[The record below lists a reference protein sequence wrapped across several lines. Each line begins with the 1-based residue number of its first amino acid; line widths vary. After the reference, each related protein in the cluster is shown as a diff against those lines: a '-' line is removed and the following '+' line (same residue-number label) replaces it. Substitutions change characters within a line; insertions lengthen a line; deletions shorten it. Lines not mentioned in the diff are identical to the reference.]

1 MTTLDILK
9 RTKAAWPSICNAS
22 AEDKNRILSA
32 MADSLQA
39 QCDAILR
46 CNAEDMDAARGHIS
60 DVMLDRLYLDRGR
73 VDAMADGIRATVALP
88 DHTGRILAQIDHP
101 NGMKIYK
108 KQVPLGL
115 VAIIYESRP
124 NVTSDAAALAI
135 KSGNVCMLRSG
146 KEAFRTAKAIVAAL
160 KQGIA
165 SVGGDADIV
174 NIVEDTS
181 HESATEIMQAKGL
194 VDLLI
199 PRGGAGL
206 IRACVRNATVPC
218 IETGTGICHVYVDQY
233 ADLDKAVRIIENAK
247 TSRPSVCNA
256 EEVCLVHR
264 SVAAKFLPMLKKAL
278 ADDRAAQGLTPVELR
293 LDAAA
298 AQIIDGTPAG
308 EQDFDLLDVAEVLH
322 LGVQNGVRV
331 QTKAVEQLAGLGL
344 GVPAAHLGELG
355 LELGGLVAVLLGERV
370 LHVKCVLLA
379 HDGEQTLVAAEH
391 RVENGLVVE
400 GKVVLLEHAHA
411 RLGRDGYRAGGR
423 VEVARQNAQEG
434 GLAGAVRADDA
445 VAVALREFKVYVLEQ
460 RLTAEVQAQFA
471 DIDHVEASSI

>member
-1 MTTLDILK
+1 MTTLEILK

-146 KEAFRTAKAIVAAL
+146 KEAFHTAKAIVAAL
-160 KQGIA
+160 KQGIVSA
-165 SVGGDADIV
+165 GGDADIV

-206 IRACVRNATVPC
+206 IRACVENATVPC
-218 IETGTGICHVYVDQY
+218 IETGTGICHVYVDKA
-233 ADLDKAVRIIENAK
+233 ADLAKAVNIIVNAK
-247 TSRPSVCNA
+247 ASRPSVCNA

-264 SVAAKFLPMLKKAL
+264 DVAAQFLPLLKKAIV
-278 ADDRAAQGLTPVELR
+278 DDRAAAGLVPVELR
-293 LDAAA
+293 LDPAAA
-298 AQIIDGTPAG
+298 RIIHGTPAG
-308 EQDFDLLDVAEVLH
+308 ERDFDTEFLDYILAV
-322 LGVQNGVRV
+322 GVVDSVDAAIAHIAAHSTHHSDCIVTEDAAAAKKFTEQVDSA
-331 QTKAVEQLAGLGL
+331 AVYVNVSTRFTDGGEFGLGCEMGISTQKL
-344 GVPAAHLGELG
+344 
-355 LELGGLVAVLLGERV
+355 
-370 LHVKCVLLA
+370 
-379 HDGEQTLVAAEH
+379 
-391 RVENGLVVE
+391 
-400 GKVVLLEHAHA
+400 HA
-411 RLGRDGYRAGGR
+411 RGPMG
-423 VEVARQNAQEG
+423 
-434 GLAGAVRADDA
+434 
-445 VAVALREFKVYVLEQ
+445 LRE
-460 RLTAEVQAQFA
+460 LTTYKYIVTGDGQTR
-471 DIDHVEASSI
+471 

>member
-124 NVTSDAAALAI
+124 NVTSDAAVLAI

-146 KEAFRTAKAIVAAL
+146 KEAFHTAKAIVAAL
-160 KQGIA
+160 KQGIVSA
-165 SVGGDADIV
+165 GGDADIV

-233 ADLDKAVRIIENAK
+233 ADLDKAVRIK

-264 SVAAKFLPMLKKAL
+264 AVAAKFLPMLKKAL
-278 ADDRAAQGLTPVELR
+278 VDDRAAQGLTPVELR

-308 EQDFDLLDVAEVLH
+308 EQDFDTEYLDYILAVGVVDSLDAAIAHVLAHSTHHSDAIVTEDAASAERFI
-322 LGVQNGVRV
+322 NGTDSAATYVNVSTRF
-331 QTKAVEQLAGLGL
+331 TDGGEFGLGCEMGISTQKL
-344 GVPAAHLGELG
+344 
-355 LELGGLVAVLLGERV
+355 
-370 LHVKCVLLA
+370 
-379 HDGEQTLVAAEH
+379 
-391 RVENGLVVE
+391 
-400 GKVVLLEHAHA
+400 HA
-411 RLGRDGYRAGGR
+411 RGPMGLDELSTYKYIIRGDGQIR
-423 VEVARQNAQEG
+423 
-434 GLAGAVRADDA
+434 
-445 VAVALREFKVYVLEQ
+445 
-460 RLTAEVQAQFA
+460 
-471 DIDHVEASSI
+471 

>member
-124 NVTSDAAALAI
+124 NVTSDAAVLAI

-146 KEAFRTAKAIVAAL
+146 KEAFNSCHAIVKAL
-160 KQGIA
+160 KKGIA
-165 SVGGDADIV
+165 AAGGNPNIV

-181 HESATEIMQAKGL
+181 RSSAE
-194 VDLLI
+194 D
-199 PRGGAGL
+199 
-206 IRACVRNATVPC
+206 
-218 IETGTGICHVYVDQY
+218 
-233 ADLDKAVRIIENAK
+233 IIN
-247 TSRPSVCNA
+247 
-256 EEVCLVHR
+256 
-264 SVAAKFLPMLKKAL
+264 
-278 ADDRAAQGLTPVELR
+278 
-293 LDAAA
+293 
-298 AQIIDGTPAG
+298 
-308 EQDFDLLDVAEVLH
+308 
-322 LGVQNGVRV
+322 
-331 QTKAVEQLAGLGL
+331 
-344 GVPAAHLGELG
+344 
-355 LELGGLVAVLLGERV
+355 
-370 LHVKCVLLA
+370 
-379 HDGEQTLVAAEH
+379 
-391 RVENGLVVE
+391 
-400 GKVVLLEHAHA
+400 
-411 RLGRDGYRAGGR
+411 
-423 VEVARQNAQEG
+423 
-434 GLAGAVRADDA
+434 
-445 VAVALREFKVYVLEQ
+445 
-460 RLTAEVQAQFA
+460 
-471 DIDHVEASSI
+471 

>member
-1 MTTLDILK
+1 MRYNEDGALEVRKKILEP
-9 RTKAAWPSICNAS
+9 A
-22 AEDKNRILSA
+22 
-32 MADSLQA
+32 
-39 QCDAILR
+39 
-46 CNAEDMDAARGHIS
+46 
-60 DVMLDRLYLDRGR
+60 DRLNIQMVGR
-73 VDAMADGIRATVALP
+73 LVEQQDVR
-88 DHTGRILAQIDHP
+88 LAEQ
-101 NGMKIYK
+101 
-108 KQVPLGL
+108 
-115 VAIIYESRP
+115 R
-124 NVTSDAAALAI
+124 
-135 KSGNVCMLRSG
+135 
-146 KEAFRTAKAIVAAL
+146 
-160 KQGIA
+160 
-165 SVGGDADIV
+165 
-174 NIVEDTS
+174 
-181 HESATEIMQAKGL
+181 
-194 VDLLI
+194 
-199 PRGGAGL
+199 
-206 IRACVRNATVPC
+206 
-218 IETGTGICHVYVDQY
+218 
-233 ADLDKAVRIIENAK
+233 
-247 TSRPSVCNA
+247 
-256 EEVCLVHR
+256 
-264 SVAAKFLPMLKKAL
+264 
-278 ADDRAAQGLTPVELR
+278 
-293 LDAAA
+293 
-298 AQIIDGTPAG
+298 AG

-379 HDGEQTLVAAEH
+379 HDSEQTLVAAEH

>member
-146 KEAFRTAKAIVAAL
+146 KEAFHTAKAIVAAL
-160 KQGIA
+160 KQGIVSA
-165 SVGGDADIV
+165 GGDADIV

-233 ADLDKAVRIIENAK
+233 ADLGKAVRIIENAK

-256 EEVCLVHR
+256 EEVLLVH
-264 SVAAKFLPMLKKAL
+264 SAVAAEFLPRLKKRL
-278 ADDRAAQGLTPVELR
+278 VDDRAAAGKVPVELR
-293 LDAAA
+293 LDERAAA
-298 AQIIDGTPAG
+298 IIPGTPAG
-308 EQDFDLLDVAEVLH
+308 ERDFDTEFLTYIL
-322 LGVQNGVRV
+322 
-331 QTKAVEQLAGLGL
+331 
-344 GVPAAHLGELG
+344 
-355 LELGGLVAVLLGERV
+355 
-370 LHVKCVLLA
+370 
-379 HDGEQTLVAAEH
+379 
-391 RVENGLVVE
+391 
-400 GKVVLLEHAHA
+400 
-411 RLGRDGYRAGGR
+411 
-423 VEVARQNAQEG
+423 
-434 GLAGAVRADDA
+434 A
-445 VAVALREFKVYVLEQ
+445 VAVVDSVEQAVAHILTHSTGHSEAIVTEDPAAAEVFVSGTDSAAVYVNASTRFTDGGEFGLGCEMGISTQ
-460 RLTAEVQAQFA
+460 KLHARGPMGLQELTTYKY
-471 DIDHVEASSI
+471 IIHGNGHIR

>member
-1 MTTLDILK
+1 MTTMDILR

-39 QCDAILR
+39 ECDGILR

-60 DVMLDRLYLDRGR
+60 DVMLDRLYLDKDRI
-73 VDAMADGIRATVALP
+73 DAMADGIRATVALP

-124 NVTSDAAALAI
+124 NVTSDAAALTI

-165 SVGGDADIV
+165 SAGGDPDIV

-181 HESATEIMQAKGL
+181 HQSATEIMQAKGL

-218 IETGTGICHVYVDQY
+218 IETGTGICHVYVDKA
-233 ADLDKAVRIIENAK
+233 ADLAKAVNIIVNAK
-247 TSRPSVCNA
+247 ASRPSVCNA

-264 SVAAKFLPMLKKAL
+264 DVAAQFLPLLKKAIV
-278 ADDRAAQGLTPVELR
+278 DDRAAAGMVPVELR
-293 LDAAA
+293 LDPAAA
-298 AQIIDGTPAG
+298 RIIDGTPAG
-308 EQDFDLLDVAEVLH
+308 ERDFDTEFLDYILAV
-322 LGVQNGVRV
+322 GVVDSVDAAIAHIAAHSTHHSDCIVTEDAAAAKKFTEQVDSA
-331 QTKAVEQLAGLGL
+331 AVYVNVSTRFTDGGEFGLGCEMGISTQKL
-344 GVPAAHLGELG
+344 
-355 LELGGLVAVLLGERV
+355 
-370 LHVKCVLLA
+370 
-379 HDGEQTLVAAEH
+379 
-391 RVENGLVVE
+391 
-400 GKVVLLEHAHA
+400 HA
-411 RLGRDGYRAGGR
+411 RGPM
-423 VEVARQNAQEG
+423 
-434 GLAGAVRADDA
+434 GLDELCTYKYVVRGSGQI
-445 VAVALREFKVYVLEQ
+445 R
-460 RLTAEVQAQFA
+460 
-471 DIDHVEASSI
+471 